1 MLQLKK
7 MKIEVD
13 QADVLIE
20 KEIQMGNKKFD
31 IMMADMETRAETMLQ
46 GDIDKILSIYP
57 GKE

>member
-1 MLQLKK
+1 